1 MTVRPSLA
9 LPITAV
15 VGVAIAFLLRETV
28 TRSPGFTITDPRTT
42 RYIGGNEVYFWGV
55 LSVTL
60 IACLLLWRRAR
71 RLR

>member
-28 TRSPGFTITDPRTT
+28 TRSSGFTITGPRTT

-55 LSVTL
+55 LGVTL
-60 IACLLLWRRAR
+60 IACILLWRRAR